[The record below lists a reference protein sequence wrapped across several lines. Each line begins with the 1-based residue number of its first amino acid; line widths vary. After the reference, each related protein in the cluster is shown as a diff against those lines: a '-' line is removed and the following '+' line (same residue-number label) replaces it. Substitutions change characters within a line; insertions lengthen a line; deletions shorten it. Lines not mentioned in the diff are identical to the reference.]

1 MHPVLY
7 CAAMALH
14 VLLVED
20 SRAMRDYVSSILEAT
35 GEFEVHEVDNGFEAL
50 RALPRGHY
58 GLIVTDINMPD
69 VSGIE
74 LCKFVRK
81 SANHGEVPIIVIST
95 DTSSVDTQRA
105 MKAGASAFLAKPFTA
120 EAFHDALARAR
131 QASGAPQPGDPA
143 DPGRQGGA

>member
-1 MHPVLY
+1 MHRVVY
-7 CAAMALH
+7 FAAMPEH

-50 RALPRGHY
+50 RALPRGRY
-58 GLIVTDINMPD
+58 GLIVTDVNMPD

-74 LCKFVRK
+74 LCRFVRQ
-81 SANHGEVPIIVIST
+81 SANHGDVPIIVIST

-105 MKAGASAFLAKPFTA
+105 LKAGASTFLAKPFTA
-120 EAFHDALARAR
+120 EQFHDALDRAR
-131 QASGAPQPGDPA
+131 RASAGDEASVRGPQ
-143 DPGRQGGA
+143 RQGGA